1 MLLLHRTHSDPLW
14 SWFNSEI
21 NLQVDLL
28 QNMSWEALIKASDIQ
43 KCVLLYSVS
52 IHAAVF
58 HSAEAVF
65 ISHWDWVWKQEL
77 RAVENKLRI

>member
-1 MLLLHRTHSDPLW
+1 MLLLHSEPLW
-14 SWFNSEI
+14 SWFNPEI

-28 QNMSWEALIKASDIQ
+28 QNVSLEAHIKASEIQ

-58 HSAEAVF
+58 HSAEDAV